1 MTRLQEVEKLLDN
14 NLALKYRARV
24 YIDKAVIPQIEED
37 LKVIVYALI
46 GDKKLEITHSPEGF
60 DSYPSCKDWQ
70 KDYCPCK
77 LKKYQARL
85 PEHALCWYGD
95 SRIEIYCKIIASI
108 AGTKVY
114 MPFSSI
120 PRAVSHDKQED

>member
-1 MTRLQEVEKLLDN
+1 MKNDMSDT
-14 NLALKYRARV
+14 LKYRARV

-37 LKVIVYALI
+37 IKVMVYALI

-60 DSYPSCKDWQ
+60 DPYPSCKDWQ

-77 LKKYQARL
+77 RKKYQARL

-120 PRAVSHDKQED
+120 PRTVKHDKQED

>member
-1 MTRLQEVEKLLDN
+1 MN
-14 NLALKYRARV
+14 NDTTDTLKYQARN
-24 YIDKAVIPQIEED
+24 YIDKSIIPQIEKD
-37 LKVIVYALI
+37 LKVMVYVLI
-46 GDKKLEITHSPEGF
+46 GDKKLEISHSPEGF
-60 DSYPSCKDWQ
+60 DTYPSCKDWL

-77 LKKYQARL
+77 RRKYQARL

-95 SRIEIYCKIIASI
+95 SRIELYCKIIASI

-120 PRAVSHDKQED
+120 PRTVIHKEMDSDVE